1 MFQVIGFLSKSSN
14 FQLLTFNFLLP
25 LTLVHGLLTPNSIMS
40 KNFKIICSFIIIGI
54 LISIVLNL
62 NTGFLN
68 LHFSDFFSETQNS
81 QIAQLRINRVLVM
94 LLAGISI
101 PTSGFLL
108 QEYFQNPLAGPSVL
122 GITSVASLSVAFYIF
137 FSQNLVLPEFLQN
150 GFISISAILGSLLLM
165 LVLLA
170 FSGRFQDKSFLI
182 IFGFLI
188 SALAGAIVSILQLYA
203 DNQSL
208 KNYIL
213 WSFGANNSV
222 KLNQIY
228 ILSAIVLLG
237 LFLSFKAIK
246 PLIGNALGTSYAQS
260 LGVNLSQLKY
270 LVIIASSLLSASVT
284 AFLGPILFIGIVVP
298 HFCRLIFNPAKLW
311 QQWILNM
318 LLGILIMEGF
328 SVISEVTQFPLNV
341 ITSLFGIPVI
351 LMMMFKAHR

>member
-1 MFQVIGFLSKSSN
+1 
-14 FQLLTFNFLLP
+14 
-25 LTLVHGLLTPNSIMS
+25 MS
-40 KNFKIICSFIIIGI
+40 KNFKILCFLLFIGI
-54 LISIVLNL
+54 VLSIMVNL
-62 NTGFLN
+62 NTGFLRLN
-68 LHFSDFFSETQNS
+68 FSDFFSETQDS
-81 QIAQLRINRVLVM
+81 QIAQLRINRVLGM

-137 FSQNLVLPEFLQN
+137 FSQNIILPEFLQN
-150 GFISISAILGSLLLM
+150 SFIGISAIAGSLFLM
-165 LVLLA
+165 FILLA
-170 FSGRFQDKSFLI
+170 FSSRFQDKSFII
-182 IFGFLI
+182 IFGFLV
-188 SALAGAIVSILQLYA
+188 SALAGSIVSILQFYA

-222 KLNQIY
+222 ARNQIT
-228 ILSAIVLLG
+228 ILTIIVLIG
-237 LFLSFKAIK
+237 LFLSFKSVK

-260 LGVNLSQLKY
+260 LGVNLNALKV
-270 LVIIASSLLSASVT
+270 LIIVASSLLSASVT

-298 HFCRLIFNPAKLW
+298 HFCRMIYNPSKLW

-318 LLGILIMEGF
+318 ILGILMMEIF
-328 SVISEVTQFPLNV
+328 STISEISQFPLNV

-351 LMMMFKAHR
+351 LMMLLRNRN